1 MGICLGIRMGK
12 QELDVNLVGKP
23 LGKGH
28 IGRRSARWEDKIK
41 KDLYESRLR

>member
-1 MGICLGIRMGK
+1 MGK
-12 QELDVNLVGKP
+12 QEIDVNLVGKP

-28 IGRRSARWEDKIK
+28 NGRRGARWEDKIK